1 VNIMEEQLPKK
12 DTAVSRLRTVTAELV
27 RPVPFNP
34 NAGSG
39 GPPNPKKIEE
49 KPNYGRA
56 LWNGKFLVIAL
67 ALIGGVFGFVRVVK
81 QLPTYKGST
90 TVELSAPNQTFM
102 GRSQL
107 DPEGSENYAVNA
119 ANIQTQLRILMGNG
133 LIRKAAE
140 RVSLESSPIA
150 PPTTGLFSR
159 LRNRFKLIPQDNMDF
174 LKTAVRRAASSVIAR
189 QLGTTHLVEVTCES
203 ISAEIASNFINSLA
217 AEYISQKQQ
226 FQSGSATR
234 TLQWLGTQIED
245 AKAKVDEAEAKQQ
258 DFIKKQGIAFVHD
271 QNTLA
276 DSKLKDL
283 QSVLATSQGD
293 RITKQSRY
301 QLANSSPIDSLP
313 EILDDGSLKSLN
325 QSLITLRKE
334 RAQLTATLTSN
345 HVKVKR
351 IDGQIEEVESTLKR
365 EKANL
370 VKRIQNDYEAALQR
384 EKLMTAAYNGQAR
397 AVANQA
403 DEAAQYEGYKRNTET
418 TRAIYNRLQQE
429 YSSMSILA
437 AVPSNTVRV
446 IDPAVPL
453 HIPSKP
459 QPVKDMGTMT
469 GFGAA
474 LAAGILVLKETI
486 RVKKLSR
493 VFASPGDSFPV
504 LNIPELGTIPAF
516 QLDGSLRRPVP
527 FSLKALRPGNRRE
540 HVAVPDL
547 TSWSKQPFLAESIR
561 HAVTSILVR
570 SNHQS
575 HQMLVVTS
583 ASPEEG
589 KTTLIGNLGVAMAE
603 TGRRVLMID
612 ADLRAPRLHNLF
624 RLDRKQGLSDI
635 YTRDFPVDS
644 IPLNEYIKDT
654 NIPNLFLLS
663 SGEMELQ
670 KLGEMLFSR
679 RIRELFSRL
688 RNEYDYVLIDT
699 APTLQFSDARL
710 LGQVSDGVIL
720 IVRSGVSSRDNVQL
734 TARRIAEDGIPIV
747 GTILNHWQPGLGG
760 SALDEYFLGAYDS
773 HYGAAPKAS

>member
-1 VNIMEEQLPKK
+1 MEEQPPKK
-12 DTAVSRLRTVTAELV
+12 DTAVSRLRTVTAELI

-34 NAGSG
+34 NAGSAG
-39 GPPNPKKIEE
+39 APPKKMEE

-56 LWNGKFLVIAL
+56 LWNGKFLVITL
-67 ALIGGVFGFVRVVK
+67 ALLGAAFGFVRVVK
-81 QLPTYKGST
+81 QLPSYRGAT
-90 TVELSAPNQTFM
+90 TIELSAPNQTFM
-102 GRSQL
+102 GRGQL
-107 DPEGSENYAVNA
+107 DPEGSDTYAVNTG
-119 ANIQTQLRILMGNG
+119 NIQTQLRILMGNG
-133 LIRKAAE
+133 LIRKAVE

-150 PPTTGLFSR
+150 PPTSGLLSR

-174 LKTAVRRAASSVIAR
+174 LKTAVRRAAGSVSAR
-189 QLGTTHLVEVTCES
+189 QLGTTHLVEVSCES
-203 ISAEIASNFINSLA
+203 ISAEIASSFINSLA

-226 FQSGSATR
+226 FQSSSATR
-234 TLQWLGTQIED
+234 TLQWLSTQIED

-283 QSVLATSQGD
+283 QSALAMSQGD
-293 RITKQSRY
+293 RIMKQSRY

-334 RAQLTATLTSN
+334 RAQLTATLTSD

-351 IDGQIEEVESTLKR
+351 IDGQIEEVENTLKR
-365 EKANL
+365 EKGNL

-384 EKLMTAAYNGQAR
+384 EKLMTTAYNSQAR

-403 DEAAQYEGYKRNTET
+403 DEAALFEGYKRDTET
-418 TRAIYNRLQQE
+418 SRAVFNRLQQE

-446 IDPAVPL
+446 IDPAVPV

-459 QPVKDMGTMT
+459 LPARDIGMMT
-469 GFGAA
+469 GLGAA
-474 LAAGILVLKETI
+474 LAAGLLVLKETI

-516 QLDGSLRRPVP
+516 QLDGSLRRPATT
-527 FSLKALRPGNRRE
+527 FSLKALRPGTRRE

-570 SNHQS
+570 SNHQT

-644 IPLNEYIKDT
+644 IPLNEYVKDT

-679 RIRELFSRL
+679 RIRELFARL

-710 LGQVSDGVIL
+710 LGQLSDGVIL